1 MKVGKILKIACAC
14 LIFLSFA
21 LFIKDVHNV
30 TQDRIS
36 SLKKDLVLAVEQRD
50 AVRLDV
56 ETLKAANSDLLITR
70 KAMQEAES
78 KTKEEISSLTKLRD
92 EHISRISEL
101 ERNLKSN
108 ANAQSDLEKARGEL
122 EAERNLKAEL
132 SKKLEWAQ
140 ESLAQKESISKISQ
154 EREEEIRS
162 LKLLLATREHE
173 LQAAEMNADALNRKI
188 ADLERS
194 RLNSP
199 VVKSLNSSQVQF
211 L

>member
-1 MKVGKILKIACAC
+1 MKIACAC